1 MPIFVKFIEKF
12 LCSYARALGTQK
24 KLGQTVVFN
33 RFVPRVQKF
42 LTDFNGGGH
51 FERGA
56 QRTNHAPFPF
66 TCEKADFGGWG
77 ASGFRFFGLFRFQE
91 TAFFLFFGF
100 QETAFF
106 LIFFMVVPFN
116 GGTFLLLRWFLV

>member
-1 MPIFVKFIEKF
+1 MFSAAFCRFFLLFMPNFVKFIEKF

-42 LTDFNGGGH
+42 LTDFNGGGL

-66 TCEKADFGGWG
+66 TCAKSDFGGWG
-77 ASGFRFFGLFRFQE
+77 ASGFPIFYDTTIQRFCF
-91 TAFFLFFGF
+91 
-100 QETAFF
+100 
-106 LIFFMVVPFN
+106 
-116 GGTFLLLRWFLV
+116 